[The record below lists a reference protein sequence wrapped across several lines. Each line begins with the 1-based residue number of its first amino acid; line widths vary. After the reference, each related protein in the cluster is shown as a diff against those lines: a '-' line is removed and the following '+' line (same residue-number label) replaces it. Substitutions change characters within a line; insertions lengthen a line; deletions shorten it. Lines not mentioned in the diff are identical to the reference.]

1 MPLITYL
8 KGKIPHYRITVNGG
22 MRMIHPSIIEARLG
36 ELHFRTSRW
45 FKAEINEL
53 QNILMDHEK
62 IIALAT
68 GRYFGSFALLV
79 ATDQRL
85 LLIDKRVFFMNLEDT
100 RYDMIAE
107 IDFNN
112 QAFNAT
118 VTIHT
123 LNKTHKFTSYKH
135 RTQLRELT
143 NYVQRRIME
152 LRTQQ
157 TAVPMPGSVLS
168 QLPPS
173 MRKQSDGVYNT
184 SSSFQSSDNQSPVP
198 PQPVQSIQ
206 QPPLGTTYS
215 YSANTKD
222 DDFTTYIEHSPEVAQ
237 MVGSAAM
244 QASHRWPTRPANP
257 YLQGSFVTRHPMG
270 SRPIQY

>member
-1 MPLITYL
+1 
-8 KGKIPHYRITVNGG
+8 
-22 MRMIHPSIIEARLG
+22 MIHPSIIEARLG
-36 ELHFRTSRW
+36 ELRFRTSRW
-45 FKAEINEL
+45 FQAEIREL

-85 LLIDKRVFFMNLEDT
+85 LLVDKRVFFMNLEDT

-173 MRKQSDGVYNT
+173 MRKQNNSVYNT
-184 SSSFQSSDNQSPVP
+184 SSSFQQSDNQDSGVP
-198 PQPVQSIQ
+198 AQQVHSIQ
-206 QPPLGTTYS
+206 QPPLGTSYS
-215 YSANTKD
+215 YSPNTTD
-222 DDFTTYIEHSPEVAQ
+222 DTGPTHIEHSPEVAQ

-244 QASHRWPTRPANP
+244 QASHRRPTRPANP